1 MPAIAALVLIV
12 CVQGAAV
19 LLVVSGR
26 RHQRNR
32 RELVHHLVR
41 HRVLPQWAIRVV
53 SRALPAVSIAV
64 GAAALLLPTM
74 AVLLAPPTWLS
85 TQRAVAG
92 VEAML
97 YLAFL
102 GYLAL
107 LRRRAPQEQCGCLGS
122 AEERTST
129 AIIRASV
136 IGVAAV
142 LIAVG
147 LPGAQLST
155 VEGWPAL
162 YLLATAVGAF
172 AGVLA
177 GGLVD
182 FHARTGIGAKKGW
195 PA

>member
-1 MPAIAALVLIV
+1 VLIV

-19 LLVVSGR
+19 LLVTSGR

-32 RELVHHLVR
+32 RELVHHLGR
-41 HRVLPQWAIRVV
+41 HRVLSRRAARVV
-53 SRALPAVSIAV
+53 SRVLPAVSIAV
-64 GAAALLLPTM
+64 GAAALLLPTV
-74 AVLLAPPTWLS
+74 AVLLAPATWLS

-92 VEAML
+92 IEAML
-97 YLAFL
+97 YFAFL

-107 LRRRAPQEQCGCLGS
+107 LRRRAPQEKCGCLGS
-122 AEERTST
+122 ADERTSI

-142 LIAVG
+142 LIAAG
-147 LPGAQLST
+147 LPGAELSSL
-155 VEGWPAL
+155 EGWSKL

-177 GGLVD
+177 GGFTD